1 MGLTGKTVTLEV
13 EPSDS
18 IENVKAKIQDKGASR
33 LTSSVSSSPA
43 SSWRMA
49 APSRTTTSR
58 RSRPSTCAPPARRW
72 AQVQSLEEG
81 PLEDAL
87 EVEEKAYPP
96 PAAQASQD
104 ASALQVGSLRLGR
117 AAANPWPLAA

>member
-1 MGLTGKTVTLEV
+1 MGAGGWPHPLGLQHPEGVD
-13 EPSDS
+13 PPP
-18 IENVKAKIQDKGASR
+18 G
-33 LTSSVSSSPA
+33 
-43 SSWRMA
+43 
-49 APSRTTTSR
+49 
-58 RSRPSTCAPPARRW
+58 APPARRW

-117 AAANPWPLAA
+117 AAANPWPLAALSLIYKLSASPVALVWW